1 MWDVRAPSD
10 DGPSLSFDASGPV
23 EAAIFL
29 PREQLVAVSAGQ

>member
-1 MWDVRAPSD
+1 MWDVRTPSD

-29 PREQLVAVSAGQ
+29 PREQLVAVSAGL